1 MKRGYGIWYL
11 HGLLKCFNII
21 VYHINQNIISTSYY
35 GTWMLPGDLFE
46 NEKNS
51 WPNKFENL
59 MLWNYNHTHTLSKD
73 YTCDI

>member
-11 HGLLKCFNII
+11 YGLLKCFNII

-35 GTWMLPGDLFE
+35 GTWMLPGDLYE

-73 YTCDI
+73 YACDI